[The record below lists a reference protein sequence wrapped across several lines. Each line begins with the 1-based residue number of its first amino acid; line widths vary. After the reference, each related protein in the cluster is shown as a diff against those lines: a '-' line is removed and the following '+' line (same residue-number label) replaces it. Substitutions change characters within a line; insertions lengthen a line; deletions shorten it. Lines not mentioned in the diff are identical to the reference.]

1 MARVFQGTG
10 RGLVFDPRETAA
22 RPSDQIERQR
32 CAGPSRGPGGR
43 EGAARFAG
51 PGPGCGLGAACAREA
66 SRAEPVQ
73 RVLGRAGLK
82 MKEEENFS
90 YLFPGAILNAYFD
103 EFE

>member
-22 RPSDQIERQR
+22 RPSDQIERSR
-32 CAGPSRGPGGR
+32 CAGPSRGPGGSER
-43 EGAARFAG
+43 ARRFAG

-66 SRAEPVQ
+66 SRAEPVSA
-73 RVLGRAGLK
+73 RRTGLK
-82 MKEEENFS
+82 MKEEEEFFS
-90 YLFPGAILNAYFD
+90 YYFPRAILNAYFD

>member
-22 RPSDQIERQR
+22 RPSDQIERPR
-32 CAGPSRGPGGR
+32 CAGPSRGPGGSER
-43 EGAARFAG
+43 ARRFAG

-66 SRAEPVQ
+66 SRTEPFQ

-82 MKEEENFS
+82 MKRRTRKFFLLFSRNNFKCI
-90 YLFPGAILNAYFD
+90 F
-103 EFE
+103 